1 MNIFGIDNDD
11 DSTIDNN
18 MWNSP
23 SRSSTK
29 QKHRVTNNN
38 RGRGDTTTQRTHRR
52 NESLDKLRLLSAS
65 HQQTTKKDNKV
76 AMPSSTVVD
85 SSSKVNHVQRDK
97 KNNVSITIDKRT
109 QQYSETKQQPSLIAA
124 AAIKQLQEAS
134 LQNKIQQTSS
144 FNELEHPKHSSYSKL
159 ELVAD
164 SDDGISAESEEGY
177 ITKSKRSTLRNVIRS
192 VSPLSRNNIRSVSPA
207 PPKRG
212 SSLTRK
218 KGRQSRNVIK
228 RQGSRG
234 RSSSVDTEGQ
244 RHRASSLKATSRYSS
259 TTPLQRHQRHSSLS
273 LNHDEKNEKKQYKQ
287 STSQEVEKRVTFQ
300 VDHKEQE
307 NQGRGRSSRPTSPTS
322 FFPLRSRQRSASPSM
337 FGRRISDLS
346 RSLSPTRILPTVG
359 GGCAAMN
366 LGGNSDSSPTQS
378 ISNYASSLVPSSVS
392 NLLLFQCGGGGLGN
406 AALGNGSKEDAD
418 DKDLGDDNDLLEE
431 TLSKETNENK
441 KTTINGGDSI
451 KVPIVRV
458 DSLVLKSNT
467 EDRQKEQEVCC
478 TTIERSYSTPIPS
491 ILDGVEDGEGES
503 EVHHRGH
510 RRTMSGSINKM
521 VKGKGN
527 KASNRSLEALNLMK
541 GRVKKS
547 RMAVQPP
554 KMKTKPSST
563 LSSSSVPPLANK
575 SHRRS
580 TSWGRSATSPMK
592 RFSHRRSLSTGG
604 GNVFPSSSSLA
615 AQSSPLTRSASFSS
629 GLPKS
634 SAAAAAVVVDDDSPA
649 LPQAT
654 TPSDRGIADNTS
666 EESPT
671 GVDDDLNLLTH
682 ETKFLAEITKTATPT
697 PPLCDS
703 RDVQQPNFLRDYHL
717 KRGQRIHMTS
727 DKLSLSTSPPGESSP
742 VRPLNLDEILKSSTT
757 KEQEVSTRKK
767 KKSVATLMST
777 NSSIVELALIEKG
790 DTDVS
795 EKRPPV
801 SNSRNS
807 LLDKDID
814 AAAKSVPTEAL
825 PSKEDDDISSIV
837 VPTTSSSLASTK
849 NVAVETCKTKETDTP
864 QQEYD
869 DAILM
874 LKSRAKQRQED
885 TPTACQTRPPP
896 ARWPPKEED
905 QITLKYSIT
914 RESNEK
920 GEDDSFLSSSSAP
933 SELDSLPAVYM
944 NDEHDMRS
952 TSTNTS
958 SKFHRDIGQF
968 STVVSV
974 NSMSAIY
981 SQDEDKMVEREASTK
996 DITKRDINTLN
1007 DFDSIA
1013 AESELTEDT
1022 VFDTRLDVL
1031 PTVDETK
1038 SIASA
1043 QQLGPTNDKKF
1054 DSSRHGTT
1062 TQDCNYNTTLDTA
1075 YEEFGVER
1083 QLAIIDENGRK
1094 ARQGMKLRLIK
1105 PRNFGLPWKP
1115 NKPVDVDET
1124 SFATSLADN
1133 SVKSTYS
1140 NNSGD
1145 DEEVGQL
1152 DWLCGDM
1159 CGNEDD
1165 IVNDEYTTAG
1175 FTIATQGRSIMTTSS
1190 KPKPKPKDNKFDKIM
1205 DVMEYVLTGYKA
1217 CETEFDCQ
1225 TEYDGKTVDTG
1236 LGLDDETNVHS
1247 QKSRNENINGV
1258 VNIDA
1263 IRMQGMIF
1271 ESPTDDKSKANV
1283 DLFEC

>member
-1 MNIFGIDNDD
+1 METYYYDAPTTDDESYIGVLSAANNNNGLDENKNEVGDDIEEVTTNEDQLRWKKIYNELDTFEAQLQDELQDLETAHGIPVD
-11 DSTIDNN
+11 DS
-18 MWNSP
+18 NSMKATTK
-23 SRSSTK
+23 SNRGYRK
-29 QKHRVTNNN
+29 QKR
-38 RGRGDTTTQRTHRR
+38 
-52 NESLDKLRLLSAS
+52 
-65 HQQTTKKDNKV
+65 KD
-76 AMPSSTVVD
+76 
-85 SSSKVNHVQRDK
+85 R
-97 KNNVSITIDKRT
+97 
-109 QQYSETKQQPSLIAA
+109 
-124 AAIKQLQEAS
+124 
-134 LQNKIQQTSS
+134 
-144 FNELEHPKHSSYSKL
+144 
-159 ELVAD
+159 
-164 SDDGISAESEEGY
+164 
-177 ITKSKRSTLRNVIRS
+177 
-192 VSPLSRNNIRSVSPA
+192 
-207 PPKRG
+207 
-212 SSLTRK
+212 
-218 KGRQSRNVIK
+218 
-228 RQGSRG
+228 RG
-234 RSSSVDTEGQ
+234 RSNKQHQNSN
-244 RHRASSLKATSRYSS
+244 SSLKYLPSTYTVSSKFSKGNGKSGKKLIKLTHKTSELKDDYQRY
-259 TTPLQRHQRHSSLS
+259 LAS
-273 LNHDEKNEKKQYKQ
+273 LNLSQKSSNDMYNEEEEKEAANVY
-287 STSQEVEKRVTFQ
+287 
-300 VDHKEQE
+300 DH
-307 NQGRGRSSRPTSPTS
+307 
-322 FFPLRSRQRSASPSM
+322 
-337 FGRRISDLS
+337 
-346 RSLSPTRILPTVG
+346 
-359 GGCAAMN
+359 
-366 LGGNSDSSPTQS
+366 
-378 ISNYASSLVPSSVS
+378 VPSSP
-392 NLLLFQCGGGGLGN
+392 NN
-406 AALGNGSKEDAD
+406 
-418 DKDLGDDNDLLEE
+418 
-431 TLSKETNENK
+431 
-441 KTTINGGDSI
+441 
-451 KVPIVRV
+451 
-458 DSLVLKSNT
+458 VL
-467 EDRQKEQEVCC
+467 
-478 TTIERSYSTPIPS
+478 
-491 ILDGVEDGEGES
+491 
-503 EVHHRGH
+503 
-510 RRTMSGSINKM
+510 
-521 VKGKGN
+521 
-527 KASNRSLEALNLMK
+527 
-541 GRVKKS
+541 
-547 RMAVQPP
+547 
-554 KMKTKPSST
+554 
-563 LSSSSVPPLANK
+563 
-575 SHRRS
+575 
-580 TSWGRSATSPMK
+580 
-592 RFSHRRSLSTGG
+592 
-604 GNVFPSSSSLA
+604 
-615 AQSSPLTRSASFSS
+615 
-629 GLPKS
+629 
-634 SAAAAAVVVDDDSPA
+634 
-649 LPQAT
+649 
-654 TPSDRGIADNTS
+654 
-666 EESPT
+666 PT
-671 GVDDDLNLLTH
+671 
-682 ETKFLAEITKTATPT
+682 
-697 PPLCDS
+697 
-703 RDVQQPNFLRDYHL
+703 
-717 KRGQRIHMTS
+717 
-727 DKLSLSTSPPGESSP
+727 
-742 VRPLNLDEILKSSTT
+742 
-757 KEQEVSTRKK
+757 
-767 KKSVATLMST
+767 ST
-777 NSSIVELALIEKG
+777 NQQQHLQREWNYYDQE
-790 DTDVS
+790 
-795 EKRPPV
+795 
-801 SNSRNS
+801 
-807 LLDKDID
+807 
-814 AAAKSVPTEAL
+814 EAL

-849 NVAVETCKTKETDTP
+849 NVAVETCKTKETNTP